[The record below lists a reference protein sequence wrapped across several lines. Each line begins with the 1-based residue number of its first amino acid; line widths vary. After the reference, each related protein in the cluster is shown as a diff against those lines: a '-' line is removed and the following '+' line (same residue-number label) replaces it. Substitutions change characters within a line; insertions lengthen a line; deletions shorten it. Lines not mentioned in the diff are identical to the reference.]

1 MGRSILVVE
10 DDHNIADLIQLYLV
24 KEGFDVRLAADGGAA
39 IEEFRDQEPDLVLL
53 DIMLPV
59 MDGWEVCRTIRESSQ
74 VPIIMLT
81 AKSEVFDRI
90 QGLEMG
96 ADDYIVKPFEMKEL
110 IARINAVLRR
120 SEIPNDTS
128 KRLTF
133 DRLVIDL
140 DSYELI
146 VNGKRVDTPPKELE
160 LLYHLAATPN
170 RVYTRN
176 QLLDEV
182 WGFDYFGD
190 SRTVDVHIKRLR
202 EKVEGVS
209 DRWALKT
216 VWGVGYK
223 FELTTSKDR
232 EKGKE

>member
-1 MGRSILVVE
+1 MPKKILIVE
-10 DDHNIADLIQLYLV
+10 DEANIRELLRLYLER
-24 KEGFDVRLAADGGAA
+24 EGYTVLEAENGVEGIKKWKSDK
-39 IEEFRDQEPDLVLL
+39 PDMLLL
-53 DIMLPV
+53 DVMMPV
-59 MDGWEVCRTIRESSQ
+59 MDGWAVCREIRAESD

-81 AKSEVFDRI
+81 AKGETADRVS
-90 QGLEMG
+90 GLEMG
-96 ADDYIVKPFEMKEL
+96 ADDYIVKPFEVKEL
-110 IARINAVLRR
+110 LARVHAVLRR
-120 SEIPNDTS
+120 TGDDGKPKS
-128 KRLTF
+128 KKLTF
-133 DRLVIDL
+133 DKLVINL

-146 VNGKRVDTPPKELE
+146 VDGKKIDTPPKEME

-202 EKVEGVS
+202 EKLEGVS
-209 DRWALKT
+209 DKWSLKT

-223 FELTTSKDR
+223 FESV
-232 EKGKE
+232 E